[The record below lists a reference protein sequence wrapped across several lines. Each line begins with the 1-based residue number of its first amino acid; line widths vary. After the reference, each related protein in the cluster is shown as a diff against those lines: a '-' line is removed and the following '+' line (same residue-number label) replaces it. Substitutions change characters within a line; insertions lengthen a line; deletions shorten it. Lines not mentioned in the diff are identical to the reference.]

1 MVKVWKTFTG
11 ARVEVVTKEGS
22 KVEFESTDTE
32 VSMNVG
38 NHLKFRFS
46 KEEMAR
52 VFMSVLKDYAFESR
66 AVMDDFDK
74 LNAPKTPLEQKGYRA
89 AVEELHEQVAKLE
102 PEPVSSDEIMQGL
115 LSSMNVNDHVVGNP
129 AEEASIP
136 EISEDERFK
145 FAEGTEEMP
154 TGVEPITEDDVPDF
168 AQGDTPDE
176 KN

>member
-102 PEPVSSDEIMQGL
+102 PELEPVSSDEIMQGL
-115 LSSMNVNDHVVGNP
+115 LASMDKHIVNNSSD
-129 AEEASIP
+129 EASMP
-136 EISEDERFK
+136 EIPEDERFK

-154 TGVEPITEDDVPDF
+154 TGIEPITEDDVPDF
-168 AQGDTPDE
+168 AQGDMPDE
-176 KN
+176 NN

>member
-102 PEPVSSDEIMQGL
+102 PELEPVSSDEIMQGL
-115 LSSMNVNDHVVGNP
+115 LASMDKHIVNNLSD
-129 AEEASIP
+129 EASMP
-136 EISEDERFK
+136 EIPEDERFK
-145 FAEGTEEMP
+145 FVEGTEEMP
-154 TGVEPITEDDVPDF
+154 TGIEPITEDDVPDF
-168 AQGDTPDE
+168 AQGDMPDE
-176 KN
+176 NN